1 MTTAASRPTR
11 YEGAAME
18 EWFSEH
24 GWRATTDLAVS
35 YAFVDEAQLLSTV
48 LRRVWH
54 TASAFERRP
63 SSEPRQP
70 VICALL
76 QIEGET
82 HLRTNLGESL
92 TLSQGSA
99 LVCVAA
105 QLTAL
110 HCTAP
115 SARIE
120 VELRVASPDPDR
132 TPLTAT
138 RMDDGVPWAALTSA
152 VNGVLNSRPDAS
164 PTTGFALQAGIVGL
178 VSALRAEMTEKV
190 RRDAWVS
197 PDATL
202 YDKALAYIDEG
213 SSDPDFT
220 IQTLARRLGVSPR
233 HLSRTFEEHGA
244 SPREVLARRRY
255 RAALLLMQEEPRPPL
270 AQIARE
276 AGFSSADA
284 LRYQLRH
291 RRGRN

>member
-1 MTTAASRPTR
+1 MTTAASRPR
-11 YEGAAME
+11 RLDGAAMKA
-18 EWFSEH
+18 WFSDH
-24 GWRATTDLAVS
+24 GWRATSDLTYG
-35 YAFVDEAQLLSTV
+35 YAFIDEEPLLSTV

-54 TASAFERRP
+54 TASTFERR
-63 SSEPRQP
+63 SSSDLPQP
-70 VICALL
+70 AVCALM
-76 QIEGET
+76 QVEGET
-82 HLRTNLGESL
+82 HLRTTVGEKI

-99 LVCVAA
+99 LICVAT
-105 QLTAL
+105 QLTAM

-120 VELRVASPDPDR
+120 VEFRVAAPDPIR
-132 TPLTAT
+132 TQVLSR

-152 VNGVLNSRPDAS
+152 VNGILNSPPDTS
-164 PTTGFALQAGIVGL
+164 PTTNFALQAGIIGL
-178 VSALRAEMTEKV
+178 VSALRADMTE
-190 RRDAWVS
+190 RARQDALIA

-202 YDKALAYIDEG
+202 YQKALAYIDAD
-213 SSDPDFT
+213 SSDPDCT

-233 HLSRTFEEHGA
+233 HLARTFQAHGA

-291 RRGRN
+291 RRGRS